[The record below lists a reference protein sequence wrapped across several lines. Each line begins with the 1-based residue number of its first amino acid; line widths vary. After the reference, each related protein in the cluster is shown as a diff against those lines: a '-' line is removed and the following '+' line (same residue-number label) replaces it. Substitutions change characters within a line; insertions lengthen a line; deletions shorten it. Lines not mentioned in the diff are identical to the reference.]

1 MNSKRKI
8 HIIAEI
14 GVNHNGNVTL
24 AKQLMLKAKKY
35 GADSVKFQTYNTDEL
50 IIVNTKKQ
58 DIRLLI
64 LKMMNLN
71 MICLKNMN

>member
-35 GADSVKFQTYNTDEL
+35 GADSVKF
-50 IIVNTKKQ
+50 
-58 DIRLLI
+58 
-64 LKMMNLN
+64 
-71 MICLKNMN
+71 